1 MVSHFDVKQS
11 CSDFGNESNCPGSNS
26 TEIGYSRALD
36 PLLGSSSPTRRP

>member
-26 TEIGYSRALD
+26 TEIGYSRG
-36 PLLGSSSPTRRP
+36 PRLGH